1 MGRIGVVVPLYN
13 EAPHVEAML
22 AGLPA
27 RVDSIVVVDDAST
40 DGSRELVEEL
50 RDPRV
55 CLVRHQLRSGVGAAL
70 RSGFIEASTHEL
82 DVVVTMDADGQM
94 DVADFD
100 DVVSPVLS
108 GRADYVK
115 GSRFERSSR
124 PSQMPVQRRLA
135 NRVLTRVTATAL
147 GLPQLRDAHCGYT
160 AASGR
165 VVGALAAAPLYGSY
179 GVYTS
184 ILEEVLRM
192 PDVRI
197 EFVAV
202 NAIYGDETSHIR
214 AVDLVGIAGLIAR
227 YGMERAWRIARR
239 VESGRS

>member
-22 AGLPA
+22 AGLPGT
-27 RVDSIVVVDDAST
+27 VDSIVVVDDAST
-40 DGSRELVEEL
+40 DGSRALVE
-50 RDPRV
+50 RQADPRIR
-55 CLVRHQLRSGVGAAL
+55 LVSHPVRSGVGAAL
-70 RSGFIEASTHEL
+70 RSGFIEAASLEL
-82 DVVVTMDADGQM
+82 DVIVTMDADGQM
-94 DVADFD
+94 DVADFE
-100 DVVSPVLS
+100 DVVAPVLE

-124 PSQMPVQRRLA
+124 PSQMPVQRRVA

-147 GLPQLRDAHCGYT
+147 GLPELRDAHCGYT
-160 AASGR
+160 AASGP
-165 VVGALAAAPLYGSY
+165 VIAGLAAAPLYGSY

-197 EFVAV
+197 EFVPV

-239 VESGRS
+239 VESRRS

>member
-1 MGRIGVVVPLYN
+1 MGKIGVVVPLYN
-13 EAPHVEAML
+13 EASHVEAML
-22 AGLPA
+22 RGLPPQ
-27 RVDSIVVVDDAST
+27 VDSVVVVDDAST
-40 DGSRELVEEL
+40 DGSRGLVEAI

-55 CLVRHQLRSGVGAAL
+55 TVLAHGLRSGVGAAL
-70 RSGFIEASTHEL
+70 RTGFIEAARQGL
-82 DVVVTMDADGQM
+82 DVVVTMDAYGQM
-94 DVADFD
+94 DVGDFD
-100 DVVSPVLS
+100 RVVAPVLE

-135 NRVLTRVTATAL
+135 NRVLTRVTAAAL
-147 GLPQLRDAHCGYT
+147 GLPELRDAHCGYT
-160 AASGR
+160 AASGS
-165 VVGALAAAPLYGSY
+165 VIGQLAAAPLYGSY

-192 PDVRI
+192 PEVRI

-202 NAIYGDETSHIR
+202 NALYGDETSHIR
-214 AVDLVGIAGLIAR
+214 AVDLVGITGLLAR

-239 VESGRS
+239 AESRRG